1 MEEECSCKDSV
12 KEAYCDVCMEEIIA
26 ERLMTTEYLSALMQ
40 EPFIQ
45 EHVQVIPVGFDVT
58 ESERHL
64 RTQHYEK
71 GNGRA
76 YDRVAYLP

>member
-1 MEEECSCKDSV
+1 MKDKNISQEEINK
-12 KEAYCDVCMEEIIA
+12 IIA
-26 ERLMTTEYLSALMQ
+26 ERLMTPTYLEALMQ
-40 EPFIQ
+40 ESSFMQ
-45 EHVQVIPVGFDVT
+45 EHIQVIPIGFDVT

-76 YDRVAYLP
+76 YNRVAYLP

>member
-1 MEEECSCKDSV
+1 MKDKEKSQEEIDK
-12 KEAYCDVCMEEIIA
+12 IIA
-26 ERLMTTEYLSALMQ
+26 ERLMTPTYLEALMQ
-40 EPFIQ
+40 ESSFIQ

-58 ESERHL
+58 EPERYL
-64 RTQHYEK
+64 KTQHYEK

>member
-1 MEEECSCKDSV
+1 MVVAKLKDKEKSQEEIDK
-12 KEAYCDVCMEEIIA
+12 IIA
-26 ERLMTTEYLSALMQ
+26 ERLMTPTYLEALMQ
-40 EPFIQ
+40 ESSFMQ
-45 EHVQVIPVGFDVT
+45 EHVQVIPVGFDVS

-76 YDRVAYLP
+76 YNRVAYLP

>member
-1 MEEECSCKDSV
+1 MKDKNISQEEINK
-12 KEAYCDVCMEEIIA
+12 IIA
-26 ERLMTTEYLSALMQ
+26 ERLMTPTYLEALMQ
-40 EPFIQ
+40 ESSFMQ
-45 EHVQVIPVGFDVT
+45 EHVQVIPVGFDVS

-76 YDRVAYLP
+76 YNRVAYLP

>member
-1 MEEECSCKDSV
+1 MVVAKLKDKEKSQEEIDK
-12 KEAYCDVCMEEIIA
+12 IIA
-26 ERLMTTEYLSALMQ
+26 ERLMTPTYLEALMQ
-40 EPFIQ
+40 ESSFMQ
-45 EHVQVIPVGFDVT
+45 EHIQVIPVGFDVT

-76 YDRVAYLP
+76 YNRVAYLP

>member
-1 MEEECSCKDSV
+1 MVVAKLKDKEKSQEEIDK
-12 KEAYCDVCMEEIIA
+12 IIA
-26 ERLMTTEYLSALMQ
+26 ERLMTTTYLEALMQ
-40 EPFIQ
+40 ESSFIQ

-58 ESERHL
+58 EPERYL
-64 RTQHYEK
+64 KTQHYEK

>member
-1 MEEECSCKDSV
+1 MKDKNISQEEINK
-12 KEAYCDVCMEEIIA
+12 IIA
-26 ERLMTTEYLSALMQ
+26 ERLMTPTYLEALMQ
-40 EPFIQ
+40 ESSFMQ
-45 EHVQVIPVGFDVT
+45 EHIQVIPVGLDVT

-76 YDRVAYLP
+76 YNRVAYLP

>member
-1 MEEECSCKDSV
+1 MVVAKLKDKEKSQEEIDK
-12 KEAYCDVCMEEIIA
+12 IIA
-26 ERLMTTEYLSALMQ
+26 ERLMTPTYLEALMQ
-40 EPFIQ
+40 ESSFIQ

-58 ESERHL
+58 EPERYL
-64 RTQHYEK
+64 KTQHYEK